1 MSIFTENLL
10 AVENKRFVGVE
21 LSHHNAPISIRE
33 KVALNK
39 DQVMSFLEELKTED
53 DEVFI
58 LSTCNRLAVY
68 AYTSSFQKVTDFFS
82 RFGNLNRY
90 LSIFSDTE
98 IAVKNLFSTAAG
110 LESQA
115 IGEHQILGQIRSA
128 YDLAKEA
135 DTVGPYI
142 DELIRTALSTGKR
155 VRHETN
161 IGKFST
167 SLATVGFEIINKKY
181 EDLSQTSV
189 LVIGTGDMANLV
201 ATILERTAV
210 KNVFIASHDIQRAQL
225 MANEWGGTP
234 VDINNLYEF
243 LPKVEVIIG
252 GTQAE
257 VNLLSEEALE
267 NSKCPRAQFA
277 LQTGSPKLFI
287 DFGMPRNFNPS
298 LKNFDNVTLY
308 DLDDIK
314 ELTYESMLKRADEI
328 PSAKAIVQAEIDRF
342 LEWKNHRQLSP
353 LISALMS
360 HVETVKEE
368 ELNWLLPKLG
378 EMDDTKVDLIK
389 KFSHRLIRRLSSTP
403 LKHLKEVA
411 QNKHIEQNPINT
423 VQNLFDIKDVN
434 IFIPKKQIIV
444 GTRGSKLALTQTNM
458 VVEALNAL
466 EPQYEFVLKV
476 IKTKGDEG
484 KLTEVGAFTK
494 GIQRALLNKEIDI
507 AVHSLKDL
515 PSQEVPGL
523 TIAAIPKRVDPRD
536 ALIANS
542 REMLH
547 ELAKGAVVGT
557 GSLRRKIQLLRM
569 RPDLDIRFIKGN
581 IDGRMKQMEDGNYDA
596 IILAA
601 AGLKRMGLISKASQ
615 LFEDHELTPAVNQG
629 ALGIEVRDSQDYVYD
644 LVSRLNDKNTYLET
658 LAERSFLKT
667 VGGGCN
673 EPYAARAYVQ
683 EEQIEIKAFYAN
695 EDGEGYVEGCISGN
709 INEASSLGKQLA
721 EKLVSARAQKV
732 SSSDPI
738 IE

>member
-1 MSIFTENLL
+1 M
-10 AVENKRFVGVE
+10 ENKRFVGVE
-21 LSHHNAPISIRE
+21 LSHHNAPIEVRE

-39 DQVMSFLEELKTED
+39 DQVLQFLKELKGDD

-68 AYTSSFQKVTDFFS
+68 AYTAQFNKVTEFFS

-115 IGEHQILGQIRSA
+115 IGEHQILGQIRSS
-128 YDLAKEA
+128 YDIAKESG
-135 DTVGPYI
+135 TVGPYI
-142 DELIRTALSTGKR
+142 DELIRTALLTGKR

-201 ATILERTAV
+201 ATILERTSV
-210 KNVFIASHDIQRAQL
+210 KNVYIASHDIERATL
-225 MANEWGGTP
+225 VADEWGGNP
-234 VDINNLYEF
+234 VDINNLYNI

-267 NSKCPRAQFA
+267 NSNCPRAQFA
-277 LQTGSPKLFI
+277 LQAGSPKLFI
-287 DFGMPRNFNPS
+287 DFGMPRNFNPN
-298 LKNFDNVTLY
+298 LKAYENVSLY

-328 PSAKAIVQAEIDRF
+328 PSAKAIVQEEIDRF
-342 LEWKNHRQLSP
+342 LEWKNHRQISP

-360 HVETVKEE
+360 QVETIKEE

-378 EMDDTKVDLIK
+378 EIDEAKVELIK
-389 KFSHRLIRRLSSTP
+389 KFSHRIVRRLSSTP
-403 LKHLKEVA
+403 LKHLKDIA

-423 VQNLFDIKDVN
+423 VQDLFAIKDVN

-466 EPQYEFVLKV
+466 EPQYEFVLKI

-542 REMLH
+542 RATLH
-547 ELAKGAVVGT
+547 ELAQGAVVGT

-644 LVSRLNDKNTYLET
+644 LVSRLNDKDTYLET

-673 EPYAARAYVQ
+673 EPYAARAYMQ
-683 EEQIEIKAFYAN
+683 EEQLEVKAFYAN
-695 EDGEGYVEGCISGN
+695 ENGEGYVEGSISGN

-721 EKLVSARAQKV
+721 EKLMTERAQKV